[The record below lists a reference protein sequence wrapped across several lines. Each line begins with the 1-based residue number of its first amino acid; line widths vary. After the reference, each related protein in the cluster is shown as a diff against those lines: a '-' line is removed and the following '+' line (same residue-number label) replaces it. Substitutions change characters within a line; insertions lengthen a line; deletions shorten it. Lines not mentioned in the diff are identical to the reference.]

1 MLFINNSFSANHL
14 LGEKGQAASQTW
26 IPKACPVLGSLIV
39 EEKDCPPPGSP
50 AMKEWGSV
58 SPACLPRNCSVMKSP
73 AIVERT
79 YLLLGCPGVEEC
91 CAASPVWTPAS
102 LDLGKPP
109 QVLWSRR
116 LCGGQPWK
124 RGHKPSV
131 EERGSASLV
140 WFPILPWGVQ
150 S

>member
-1 MLFINNSFSANHL
+1 
-14 LGEKGQAASQTW
+14 
-26 IPKACPVLGSLIV
+26 
-39 EEKDCPPPGSP
+39 
-50 AMKEWGSV
+50 MKEWGSV
-58 SPACLPRNCSVMKSP
+58 SPACLPRNCSVMKGP

-102 LDLGKPP
+102 LDLGKPAGEEAP

-116 LCGGQPWK
+116 PCGDQPWK

-131 EERGSASLV
+131 EEGVSFPSLV
-140 WFPILPWGVQ
+140 PHIALGSPVIKEDVQ
-150 S
+150 LS